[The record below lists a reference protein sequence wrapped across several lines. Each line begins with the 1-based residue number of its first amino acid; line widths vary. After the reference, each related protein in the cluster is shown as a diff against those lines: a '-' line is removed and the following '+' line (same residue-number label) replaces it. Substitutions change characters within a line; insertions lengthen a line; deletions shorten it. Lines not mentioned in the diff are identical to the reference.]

1 MSMTRGFANLR
12 FAWALVATN
21 LKAAA
26 ALRGNFALQ
35 AAFMAINNLSF
46 FVFWWVLFQRV
57 DSLRG
62 WAIADVE
69 LLYGF
74 SATAFGVMVVL
85 AGGVRHISRW
95 VDEGELDALLVQP
108 KATWLYAVGSRSQP
122 SGVGDI
128 ATGVFFLCSS
138 GRIHAAS
145 APLALLC
152 VLCGV
157 AVYLGSALTFF
168 SLAFWLP
175 RTETFS
181 RQLLDF
187 LILFTLY
194 PEPLFGGALRCVL
207 FTVLPAGFI
216 VYVPIHVLRDAAFIE
231 LPVLLLAAA
240 GALTLGITVFERGL
254 RRYASGSRFGVW
266 G

>member
-1 MSMTRGFANLR
+1 MATLQFLR
-12 FAWALVATN
+12 ALVATN

-26 ALRGNFALQ
+26 ALRGNFVLQ
-35 AAFMAINNLSF
+35 AGFMAINNLTF

-74 SATAFGVMVVL
+74 CTSAFGIMVVL

-95 VDEGELDALLVQP
+95 VDEGELDPLLVQP

-128 ATGVFFLCSS
+128 ATGMFFLCVS
-138 GRIHAAS
+138 GRVHVS
-145 APLALLC
+145 TAPLALLC
-152 VLCGV
+152 VLCGA
-157 AVYLGSALTFF
+157 AVFLGSALAFF

-187 LILFTLY
+187 MVMFSLY
-194 PEPLFGGALRCVL
+194 PEVLFGGALRFAL
-207 FTVLPAGFI
+207 FTVLPAGF
-216 VYVPIHVLRDAAFIE
+216 VTYVPVHVLRDAAWIE

-240 GALTLGITVFERGL
+240 GALALGINVFERGL